1 MRYGVVFFGLVLLLP
16 VLITFHLLVAPYTKV
31 EESFHVQAVHD
42 ILVHGFPVKTLTL
55 EERIN
60 YDHFEF
66 PGAVPRTAV
75 GDAVLAKLLQL
86 VLTLDGRIDPQ
97 ILARGI
103 LGLYNAF
110 ALGVFAYGLR
120 RSFGQTVATWY
131 LLFQSSQ
138 FHLIYYASRPLSN
151 MFAFGLTTLAMRF
164 LLPDKVDRPHDQT
177 QGMYHLSLC
186 LLTIAGVIFRSEL
199 AVLVATQTLFLL
211 LSRRIDLFRTAI
223 PAGLIGLI
231 LGLAITVSVDSLFW
245 QRFPLW
251 PELETFIFNV
261 IHGQS
266 SEWGTDPWYFY
277 FLNAL
282 PRLLL
287 NPLLYLLAIPVALRQ
302 PATRTPTLSFLIPS
316 LSFVALYSIQPHK
329 EWRFIVYIIPSLTA
343 SAALGAA
350 YLWTHRSRSWFA
362 RNASRLLIIST
373 FAAFSL
379 SNLVLLPASA
389 ANYPGAQALNAL
401 HQCQAKTLSSHKSD
415 SEDTSVSVYLGNL
428 ACQTG
433 VTRFLQLPS
442 DENMNWT
449 YDKTEDETTKST
461 STFWNQ
467 FDYITVEALT
477 DAEFYDADETR
488 MRSALPSSQW
498 ETVEVIEGFAGL
510 AIIRPG
516 AVAEGAAERRLL
528 SLIAGE
534 QAVKI
539 FENLREVARKVVLK
553 GWWVELKMKPRLKVL
568 RRIRDSA
575 HV

>member
-1 MRYGVVFFGLVLLLP
+1 MRYGVAFFGLVLLLP
-16 VLITFHLLVAPYTKV
+16 VLITLHLLVAPYTKV

-42 ILVHGFPVKTLTL
+42 ILVHGFPLKTLTV
-55 EERIN
+55 EERMN

-110 ALGVFAYGLR
+110 ALCVFAYGLR

-164 LLPDKVDRPHDQT
+164 LLPDKVDTPHGQT
-177 QGMYHLSLC
+177 QGMYRLSLC

-211 LSRRIDLFRTAI
+211 LSRRIDLFKSAI
-223 PAGLIGLI
+223 PAGLLGLT

-245 QRFPLW
+245 QRIPLW
-251 PELETFIFNV
+251 PELEAFIFNV

-266 SEWGTDPWYFY
+266 SEWGTDPWFFY
-277 FLNAL
+277 FFNAL

-302 PATRTPTLSFLIPS
+302 PATRSPTLCLLIPS

-362 RNASRLLIIST
+362 RNASRLLILST

-401 HQCQAKTLSSHKSD
+401 HRYQAKTAPD
-415 SEDTSVSVYLGNL
+415 DTSVSVYLGNL

-461 STFWNQ
+461 STFWDQ
-467 FDYITVEALT
+467 FDYITVEASS
-477 DAEFYDADETR
+477 DAELYDTDETR
-488 MRSALPSSQW
+488 MRTALPSSQW
-498 ETVEVIEGFAGL
+498 ETVEVIEGFAGI

-516 AVAEGAAERRLL
+516 ATAEGAAERRLL
-528 SLIAGE
+528 SFVAGD
-534 QAVKI
+534 QAVEI
-539 FENLREVARKVVLK
+539 FEKLREVARKVVLK